1 MFWKRI
7 GLFLLTNLVVLLVL
21 GAVVSVTGLDT
32 GLSAYG
38 LNLGA
43 LLVFSAIFGFG
54 GALISLGLSRWIA
67 KRVFGVVV
75 ISPDTANLEARW
87 LLETVAR
94 LARSAGLPS
103 TPEVGIYHSDEVNAF
118 ATGPSASRSLVA
130 VSTGLLARLE
140 RREVEGVLGHE
151 VAHIANGDMVTMT
164 LLQGVLNTFVI
175 FLSRVLGFAIGR
187 AVGGRGEGLVRLV
200 AILALQILFGVLA
213 SLVVAAFSRM
223 REFRAD
229 AGGARLAGKDAMIGA
244 LQRLRLYSTAVETG
258 QPAYAAMKIH
268 GIPGWL
274 RWFSTHPPLEERIAR
289 LNRG

>member
-21 GAVVSVTGLDT
+21 GAVVSITGLDT

-54 GALISLGLSRWIA
+54 GALISLGLSRWMA
-67 KRVFGVVV
+67 KRAFGVVV
-75 ISPDTANLEARW
+75 IAPHTADPQGRW
-87 LLETVAR
+87 LVETVAR
-94 LARSAGLPS
+94 LARNAGLPA
-103 TPEVGIYHSDEVNAF
+103 TPEVGVYASDEVNAF

-130 VSTGLLARLE
+130 VSTGLLARLD

-175 FLSRVLGFAIGR
+175 FLSRVLGFVIGR
-187 AVGGRGEGLVRLV
+187 AVGGRGEGLVRLL
-200 AILALQILFGVLA
+200 AILILQVLFGILA
-213 SLVVAAFSRM
+213 SLVVAAYSRT

-229 AGGARLAGKDAMIGA
+229 AGGARLAGRDAMLGA
-244 LQRLRLYSTAVETG
+244 LLRLRLHATAVENA

-268 GIPGWL
+268 GTPGWL

>member
-21 GAVVSVTGLDT
+21 GLVVSITGLDT
-32 GLSAYG
+32 GLGAYG

-43 LLVFSAIFGFG
+43 LLAFSAVFGFG
-54 GALISLGLSRWIA
+54 GAFLSLGLSRWLA
-67 KRVFGVVV
+67 KRAFGVVV
-75 ISPDTANLEARW
+75 ISPHTTDPQGRW
-87 LLETVAR
+87 LVDTVAR
-94 LARSAGLPS
+94 LARNAGLRS
-103 TPEVGIYHSDEVNAF
+103 TPEVGVYASHEVNAF

-130 VSTGLLARLE
+130 VSTGLLARLN

-175 FLSRVLGFAIGR
+175 FLSRVLGFVIGR

-200 AILALQILFGVLA
+200 AILVLQLLFGILA

-229 AGGARLAGKDAMIGA
+229 AGGARLAGRDAMIGA
-244 LQRLRLYSTAVETG
+244 LERLRLHASAVDDG
-258 QPAYAAMKIH
+258 MPAYAAMKIH
-268 GIPGWL
+268 GIPGWM